1 MRFMDF
7 LGGLFTK
14 NAEVTTNMRASDD
27 DGLISAHLLA
37 FANEIAQNY
46 ITGLISKCEFKTYL
60 NNKTKKSD
68 EYYLWNYEPNP
79 NQSAFEFKTEI
90 VKHLLNTGEC
100 LVVELNNSLYV
111 AYNWNVTN
119 EALNPVTYK
128 DISIVAPDGS
138 TFAVDRQF
146 KASDVLHFKLDNGA
160 IRGLLT
166 DICNEYEELFS
177 IAKTNYKKQ
186 SGTRGIISINKTA
199 AGNQDQKKRERELIE
214 ETFKKYFSDS
224 NGLAILPNGYAYDEK
239 TAKTSTTS
247 NNEVSNIK
255 TITAEAIARVAQAY
269 KIPSSILSGEV
280 VDTSKAI
287 DQMLTF
293 CVDPILKVI
302 SEEITRK
309 RYGKRALKGN
319 YLAIDGT
326 TLKHIDIFSI
336 ASAIDKLLADGV
348 YCIDEIREKVGDT
361 ALYEEWSAQHW
372 ITKNYQGID
381 KIDKGGGA

>member
-7 LGGLFTK
+7 LGGLFSK
-14 NAEVTTNMRASDD
+14 NTEVTTSMRTSNE
-27 DGLISAHLLA
+27 DGVISAHLLA

-46 ITGLISKCEFKTYL
+46 ITGLVGKCEFKTYI
-60 NNKTKKSD
+60 NNKTKKGD

-79 NQSAFEFKTEI
+79 NQSAYEFKTDI

-111 AYNWNVTN
+111 AYNWNVSN
-119 EALNPVTYK
+119 EALYPVTYK
-128 DISIVAPDGS
+128 DVSIIAPDGS
-138 TFAVDRQF
+138 TVSIDKQF
-146 KASDVLHFKLDNGA
+146 KAPDVLHFKLDNGT
-160 IRGLLT
+160 IRNLLIN
-166 DICNEYEELFS
+166 ICNEYEELFA

-186 SGTRGIISINKTA
+186 SGTRGIININKTA
-199 AGNQDQKKRERELIE
+199 SGTQDQKKRERELIE

-224 NGLAILPNGYAYDEK
+224 NGLAILPNGYTYDEK
-239 TAKTSTTS
+239 TTKTGSTYS
-247 NNEVSNIK
+247 NEITNIK

-293 CVDPILKVI
+293 CIDPILKVI

-309 RYGKRALKGN
+309 RYGKSALSGS

-336 ASAIDKLLADGV
+336 AAAIDKLLADGV

-361 ALYEEWSAQHW
+361 ALYEDWSAQHW

-381 KIDKGGGA
+381 TIEKGGGA